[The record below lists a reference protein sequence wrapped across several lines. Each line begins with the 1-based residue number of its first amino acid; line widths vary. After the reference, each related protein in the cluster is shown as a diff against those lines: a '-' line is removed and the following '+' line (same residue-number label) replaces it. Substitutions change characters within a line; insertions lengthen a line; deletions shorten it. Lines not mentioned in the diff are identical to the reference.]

1 MKQYKLVDN
10 LLGWLAFLI
19 AAVVYCSTIEPTASF
34 GTVLSLSLQAISLK
48 LGIHLGH
55 HSLCLQPIF
64 SHILQANQQR

>member
-19 AAVVYCSTIEPTASF
+19 VLQSNRQPAF

-64 SHILQANQQR
+64 SRILQVIHQKLHA

>member
-34 GTVLSLSLQAISLK
+34 WACP
-48 LGIHLGH
+48 GIHLGH

-64 SHILQANQQR
+64 SRILQVIHQKLHA